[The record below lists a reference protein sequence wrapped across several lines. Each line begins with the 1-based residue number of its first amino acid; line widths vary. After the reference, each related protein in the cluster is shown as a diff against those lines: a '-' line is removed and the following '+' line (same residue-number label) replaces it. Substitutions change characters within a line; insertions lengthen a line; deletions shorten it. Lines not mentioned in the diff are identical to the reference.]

1 MKTSR
6 DFGLLR
12 GIAAFLRVLGWIGL
26 VLGIVAAIGLLFFSG
41 LPPFLRW
48 TGVFLTVVG
57 AIGWFVPMYG
67 LGSVL
72 HLLLDIEKNT
82 EISVSESAPI

>member
-12 GIAAFLRVLGWIGL
+12 GIASFLRVLGWIGL
-26 VLGIVAAIGLLFFSG
+26 ILGILGAIALLFAD

-48 TGVFLTVVG
+48 VGIFLAVVG
-57 AIGWFVPMYG
+57 ALGWFVPMYG
-67 LGSVL
+67 FGSVL

-82 EISVSESAPI
+82 DLSAYHPTPK

>member
-1 MKTSR
+1 MKKSR

-26 VLGIVAAIGLLFFSG
+26 VLGIIAAIALLFTG

-48 TGVFLTVVG
+48 VGVFLAMVG
-57 AIGWFVPMYG
+57 AVGWFVPMYG
-67 LGSVL
+67 FGSVL
-72 HLLLDIEKNT
+72 HLLLDIETNT
-82 EISVSESAPI
+82 ELPSPEPAPK

>member
-12 GIAAFLRVLGWIGL
+12 GIASFLRVLGWIGL
-26 VLGIVAAIGLLFFSG
+26 ILGILAAIGLLFTG

-48 TGVFLTVVG
+48 VGIFLAVVG
-57 AIGWFVPMYG
+57 ALGWFVPMYG
-67 LGSVL
+67 FGSAL

-82 EISVSESAPI
+82 DIPAYQPSPK

>member
-12 GIAAFLRVLGWIGL
+12 GIAAFLRALGWIGL
-26 VLGIVAAIGLLFFSG
+26 VLGIVAAIGLLLTG

-48 TGVFLTVVG
+48 TGVFLAVVG
-57 AIGWFVPMYG
+57 AVGWFVPMYG
-67 LGSVL
+67 FGSVL

-82 EISVSESAPI
+82 EISVPPPAQR

>member
-12 GIAAFLRVLGWIGL
+12 GIAGLLRVLGWIGL
-26 VLGIVAAIGLLFFSG
+26 VLGIIAAIVLLFTG

-48 TGVFLTVVG
+48 TGVFLAVAG

-67 LGSVL
+67 FGSVL
-72 HLLLDIEKNT
+72 HLLLDIEKNM
-82 EISVSESAPI
+82 ELSVSQPEPH

>member
-12 GIAAFLRVLGWIGL
+12 GIAGFLRVVGWIGL
-26 VLGIVAAIGLLFFSG
+26 VLGIIAAIALLFTG

-48 TGVFLTVVG
+48 TGVLLAVVG
-57 AIGWFVPMYG
+57 AIAWFVPMYG
-67 LGSVL
+67 FGSVL

-82 EISVSESAPI
+82 DLAVSQPAPK

>member
-12 GIAAFLRVLGWIGL
+12 GIAGFLRVMGWIGL
-26 VLGIVAAIGLLFFSG
+26 VLGVIAAIVLFFIG

-48 TGVFLTVVG
+48 TGIFLAVVG
-57 AIGWFVPMYG
+57 AVAWFVPMYG

-72 HLLLDIEKNT
+72 HLLLDIERNT
-82 EISVSESAPI
+82 EMAVSQSPPK

>member
-1 MKTSR
+1 MNTSR

-12 GIAAFLRVLGWIGL
+12 GIAAFLRVIGWIGL
-26 VLGIVAAIGLLFFSG
+26 ILGIIAAIALFFTG

-48 TGVFLTVVG
+48 TGIFLAVVG
-57 AIGWFVPMYG
+57 AVAWFVPMYG
-67 LGSVL
+67 FGSVL

-82 EISVSESAPI
+82 ELVVSQPAPK

>member
-6 DFGLLR
+6 DSRLLR
-12 GIAAFLRVLGWIGL
+12 GIASLLRVLGWIGL
-26 VLGIVAAIGLLFFSG
+26 VLGIIVAIALLFTG

-48 TGVFLTVVG
+48 VGVFLAVAG

-67 LGSVL
+67 FGSVL
-72 HLLLDIEKNT
+72 HLLLDIEKST
-82 EISVSESAPI
+82 DLSASQTPTR

>member
-12 GIAAFLRVLGWIGL
+12 GIAAFLRVMGWIGL
-26 VLGIVAAIGLLFFSG
+26 IVGVIAAIVLPFTP

-48 TGVFLTVVG
+48 TAAFFAAVG
-57 AIGWFVPMYG
+57 AIAWFVPMYG
-67 LGSVL
+67 FGSVL

-82 EISVSESAPI
+82 ELVVSQPAPK

>member
-6 DFGLLR
+6 DFGMLR
-12 GIAAFLRVLGWIGL
+12 AIAAFLRVLGWIGL
-26 VLGIVAAIGLLFFSG
+26 AVGILVAVVLLFTG

-48 TGVFLTVVG
+48 TGVFFAVVA

-67 LGSVL
+67 VGSVL

-82 EISVSESAPI
+82 DVSGFQPVGK

>member
-12 GIAAFLRVLGWIGL
+12 GIATLLRVLGWIGL
-26 VLGIVAAIGLLFFSG
+26 VLGIIAAIVMLLLPALPPYLRWVGILLAVVAAI
-41 LPPFLRW
+41 
-48 TGVFLTVVG
+48 
-57 AIGWFVPMYG
+57 AWFVPMYG

-82 EISVSESAPI
+82 DVSMPQPAPK

>member
-6 DFGLLR
+6 DSRLLR
-12 GIAAFLRVLGWIGL
+12 GIASFLRVLGWIGL
-26 VLGIVAAIGLLFFSG
+26 VLGIIVAIALLFTG

-48 TGVFLTVVG
+48 VGVFLAVAG

-67 LGSVL
+67 FGSVL
-72 HLLLDIEKNT
+72 HLLLDIERST
-82 EISVSESAPI
+82 DLSAIQAAPK

>member
-26 VLGIVAAIGLLFFSG
+26 VLGIIAAIALFFVG

-48 TGVFLTVVG
+48 TGVFLAVAF

-67 LGSVL
+67 FGSVL

-82 EISVSESAPI
+82 EISASEPTPR

>member
-12 GIAAFLRVLGWIGL
+12 GIATFLRILGWIGL
-26 VLGIVAAIGLLFFSG
+26 IVGIIAAIFVLF
-41 LPPFLRW
+41 LPALPAFLRW
-48 TGVFLTVVG
+48 VGVFLAVAA
-57 AIGWFVPMYG
+57 AIGWFVPTYG
-67 LGSVL
+67 FGSVL

-82 EISVSESAPI
+82 EMPVLQPAPK

>member
-12 GIAAFLRVLGWIGL
+12 GIAAFLRALGWIGL
-26 VLGIVAAIGLLFFSG
+26 VLGIAAAIGLLLTG

-48 TGVFLTVVG
+48 TGVFLAVVG
-57 AIGWFVPMYG
+57 AVGWFVPMYG

-82 EISVSESAPI
+82 EISVPQQAPR

>member
-26 VLGIVAAIGLLFFSG
+26 VLGIIAAIVLLFTG

-48 TGVFLTVVG
+48 VGVFLSVAA

-67 LGSVL
+67 FGSVL

-82 EISVSESAPI
+82 QLPDPQSQPK

>member
-1 MKTSR
+1 MKKSR

-26 VLGIVAAIGLLFFSG
+26 VLGIIAAIALFFTG

-48 TGVFLTVVG
+48 VGVFLAVAG
-57 AIGWFVPMYG
+57 AVGWFVPMYG
-67 LGSVL
+67 FGSVL

-82 EISVSESAPI
+82 ELPSPEPAPK

>member
-26 VLGIVAAIGLLFFSG
+26 VLGIIAAIALLFTG

-48 TGVFLTVVG
+48 VGVFLAVAA
-57 AIGWFVPMYG
+57 AIAWFVPMYG
-67 LGSVL
+67 FGSVL

-82 EISVSESAPI
+82 QLPDTQSAPK

>member
-12 GIAAFLRVLGWIGL
+12 GIASFLRVLGWIGL
-26 VLGIVAAIGLLFFSG
+26 VLGIIAAIVLLFVSA
-41 LPPFLRW
+41 LPSFLRW
-48 TGVFLTVVG
+48 VGVFLAVAG

-67 LGSVL
+67 FGSIL

-82 EISVSESAPI
+82 DLSDTLAAPE

>member
-26 VLGIVAAIGLLFFSG
+26 VLGVVAASVLLFSG

-48 TGVFLTVVG
+48 TGVILAAVV

-82 EISVSESAPI
+82 EVSASQPPLR